1 MTDRVEE
8 PEVSRDEVEE
18 AAEVVE
24 EAPTE
29 RVQLDEATIESEAV
43 VERSGDFVEAE
54 AIESAI
60 IEVVEVQA
68 IEDRL
73 EGEEGQSVEDTERVA
88 EVVVEAHPE
97 AVEDVTVEETRTE
110 GGEEVPVVEVM
121 QVSELPLE
129 EKSTDTR
136 PEAPGRIEIG
146 AEPDQEVTDKAARED
161 HVIETEFVPESKEE
175 GESGE
180 ETDSGDAGEEPEKE
194 QEAGDVGEEPEEKQ
208 DSGDKETPPNGLGS
222 SLTDGFETDP
232 EDDVPPITS
241 DGSESEGESEGGE
254 DWEPPEMYVHIDADG
269 NPILVDEYGN
279 PIASPP
285 IVKSETGKDGSKI
298 YTTWYPGS
306 DTSETFV
313 VSEYTP
319 SLDGVYA
326 YHHQD
331 GSVTFV
337 GGDGSPIHSPPKFT
351 MDGISQKVMVGS
363 GESAVEIPPYTPKVG
378 GVYAYIAKDGSVSL
392 VDFDGKQID
401 CPPHIDVDSA
411 TGTVYTKGPTGQTIE
426 ILKYNPPTEGIYA
439 YTGQDGSVMI
449 VDEDGNQVPCPP
461 SFDTDGTDGKV
472 YFPGPDGSAIEIPSY
487 TPSLDGAFAY
497 IGQDGTLKI
506 VDEYGQ
512 LIDCPPHVDLDPLK
526 GDVYTKGADGSALKI
541 PPYDPMQD
549 DIYIHVAQD
558 GYVSVVGS
566 NGYMVDCPPHIKKV
580 VDEKGD
586 VHYYAEYLG
595 SKTVELKNYKPV
607 YTKPFKK

>member
-1 MTDRVEE
+1 MTGRVEE
-8 PEVSRDEVEE
+8 PEVSRDDGEE
-18 AAEVVE
+18 TAEVVE

-43 VERSGDFVEAE
+43 VERSGDYVEAE

-68 IEDRL
+68 IEHSPDGEKGLQVAEIEQGTEAVDETRPEAVEENIVEERQT
-73 EGEEGQSVEDTERVA
+73 EGEEGVPVI
-88 EVVVEAHPE
+88 EVV
-97 AVEDVTVEETRTE
+97 
-110 GGEEVPVVEVM
+110 
-121 QVSELPLE
+121 QVSEI
-129 EKSTDTR
+129 SSDDDTEDAQA
-136 PEAPGRIEIG
+136 EAPKRIEKG
-146 AEPDQEVTDKAARED
+146 VDSEQESADSGSSEGRVKEAEL
-161 HVIETEFVPESKEE
+161 VPELKEE
-175 GESGE
+175 GEPGE
-180 ETDSGDAGEEPEKE
+180 ETDSGDAGEEPEEE
-194 QEAGDVGEEPEEKQ
+194 QDA
-208 DSGDKETPPNGLGS
+208 GDKENPPNGLGS
-222 SLTDGFETDP
+222 SLMDGVEKDP
-232 EDDVPPITS
+232 EDDVPPTTS

-285 IVKSETGKDGSKI
+285 IVKSETGKDGSKT

-363 GESAVEIPPYTPKVG
+363 GESAVEIPPYIPKVG

-401 CPPHIDVDSA
+401 CPPHIDVDSV
-411 TGTVYTKGPTGQTIE
+411 TGTVYTKGPTGQMIE

-439 YTGQDGSVMI
+439 YTGQDGSVTI

-526 GDVYTKGADGSALKI
+526 GDVYTMGADGSALKI

-549 DIYIHVAQD
+549 DIYIHIAQD

-580 VDEKGD
+580 VDAKGD
-586 VHYYAEYLG
+586 VHYYAEYPG